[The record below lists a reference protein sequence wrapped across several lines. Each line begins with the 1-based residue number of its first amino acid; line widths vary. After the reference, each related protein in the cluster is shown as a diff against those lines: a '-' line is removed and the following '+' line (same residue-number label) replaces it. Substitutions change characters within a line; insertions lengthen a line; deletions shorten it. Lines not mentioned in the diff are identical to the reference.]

1 MRYLGCMTR
10 SAIGLIACLS
20 VADCAYGEQATR
32 ANPALE
38 VYERAT
44 NQFAA
49 AIFLKPAETTNADFA
64 CQLSPLIIQQVSARQ
79 ISPASFRDASGAPA
93 PVPDVPASSFVIR
106 HSSLSTLRGASNN
119 VSGATQSH
127 PAVFYATD
135 SVLLNGHA
143 HPRFSYQ
150 WLYSSANPAGQPPA
164 LATQGVR
171 ILLDA
176 RDQPAILEI
185 LADTSGLRLIFVS
198 QSLEAAAAAE
208 FGKPLPGR
216 RYAIERAF
224 AQEPDVV
231 VPRVLDD
238 GPVAMGPII
247 YLNEGTRDVST
258 LICRCMPAQVKQ
270 LLATRTFDLLPL
282 EREALDTRL
291 ATTGMVSNAPPLVWP
306 ADSRVESRLDHCL
319 RLPSGF

>member
-1 MRYLGCMTR
+1 
-10 SAIGLIACLS
+10 
-20 VADCAYGEQATR
+20 VADCAYGEQVTP
-32 ANPALE
+32 ANSAVE

-49 AIFLKPAETTNADFA
+49 AIFLKPAEATNADFA
-64 CQLSPLIIQQVSARQ
+64 CQLAPLIIQQVSAGQ
-79 ISPASFRDASGAPA
+79 ISEASFRDASGAPA
-93 PVPDVPASSFVIR
+93 PGPDVPASSFVIR

-119 VSGATQSH
+119 ISGATRSH

-150 WLYSSANPAGQPPA
+150 WLYTSSNPAGQPPP
-164 LATQGVR
+164 LPTQGVR
-171 ILLDA
+171 IVLDA
-176 RDQPAILEI
+176 RGQPATWEI

-198 QSLEAAAAAE
+198 QSLEAAAEAE
-208 FGKPLPGR
+208 FGKALPGR
-216 RYAIERAF
+216 RYAIERGVTQAP
-224 AQEPDVV
+224 AVV

-247 YLNEGTRDVST
+247 YLSEGTRDVST

-270 LLATRTFDLLPL
+270 LVGTRTFDLLPL
-282 EREALDTRL
+282 ERGELDARL
-291 ATTGMVSNAPPLVWP
+291 ATTGMVSNAPPLLWP
-306 ADSRVESRLDHCL
+306 VDSRIESRLDHCL